1 MKFILSST
9 APTRGK
15 EWPRHCSRGK
25 FERANRLSFPLHF
38 RIPSIRSTIH
48 ALTFSFAQSTFLLTF
63 AKPIA
68 LPSLSFLVSYLSL
81 SLSLARSL
89 SLSLAHSI
97 TFNLNPNRK
106 SNAIFTIVSPFSQPL
121 LCFSFFFFFSKF
133 EILFLPP
140 PFSFE
145 FFSFRMYLVF
155 FFSFSFS
162 FYCSRFFI
170 WIFWKRYR
178 YPPLCLNCRSR
189 DSRPRRARL
198 RGLPPATTLPTQ
210 QQQRPLHESNS

>member
-68 LPSLSFLVSYLSL
+68 LPSLSFLVSYLFLSLSL
-81 SLSLARSL
+81 SLSLARST
-89 SLSLAHSI
+89 

-155 FFSFSFS
+155 FFFFFFFLLISF
-162 FYCSRFFI
+162 FY
-170 WIFWKRYR
+170 
-178 YPPLCLNCRSR
+178 LNFLETIQIPSVMLELQKPGQ
-189 DSRPRRARL
+189 S
-198 RGLPPATTLPTQ
+198 ATTSEAPGIAARYDSANTTTTKAAS
-210 QQQRPLHESNS
+210 RV

>member
-68 LPSLSFLVSYLSL
+68 LPSLSFLVSYLFLSL
-81 SLSLARSL
+81 SLSLARST
-89 SLSLAHSI
+89 

-121 LCFSFFFFFSKF
+121 LCFSFFF
-133 EILFLPP
+133 LFLEIRNPIPP
-140 PFSFE
+140 PSLFFRIFLFSH
-145 FFSFRMYLVF
+145 V
-155 FFSFSFS
+155 
-162 FYCSRFFI
+162 SRFFLFFFFFFLLI
-170 WIFWKRYR
+170 SFFY
-178 YPPLCLNCRSR
+178 LNFLETIQIPSVMLELQKPGQ
-189 DSRPRRARL
+189 S
-198 RGLPPATTLPTQ
+198 ATTSEAPGIAARYDSANTTTTKAAS
-210 QQQRPLHESNS
+210 RV

>member
-68 LPSLSFLVSYLSL
+68 LPSLSFLVSYLFLSL
-81 SLSLARSL
+81 SLSRSLARSL
-89 SLSLAHSI
+89 ARSFLVSLVPQRSISIRIASL
-97 TFNLNPNRK
+97 T
-106 SNAIFTIVSPFSQPL
+106 PFSRSFL
-121 LCFSFFFFFSKF
+121 HSLNLCFV
-133 EILFLPP
+133 FL
-140 PFSFE
+140 
-145 FFSFRMYLVF
+145 FFSFSRNSKSYSSPLPFPSNFSLFACISF

-162 FYCSRFFI
+162 FY
-170 WIFWKRYR
+170 
-178 YPPLCLNCRSR
+178 
-189 DSRPRRARL
+189 
-198 RGLPPATTLPTQ
+198 
-210 QQQRPLHESNS
+210 